1 MVKKIIYK
9 MYDEDGNARRYV
21 VSTQINGV
29 EVSSVLCFTHDE
41 AIARARS

>member
-9 MYDEDGNARRYV
+9 MYDEDDNVRRYV
-21 VSTQINGV
+21 VSTQVDGV

-41 AIARARS
+41 AIARARD